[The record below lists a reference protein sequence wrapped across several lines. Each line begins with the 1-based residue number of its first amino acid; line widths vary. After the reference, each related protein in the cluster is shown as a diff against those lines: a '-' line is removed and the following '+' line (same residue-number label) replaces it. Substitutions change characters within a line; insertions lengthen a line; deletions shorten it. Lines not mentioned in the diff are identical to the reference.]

1 MDIAGQRALI
11 LGLAREGVSLARFL
25 SKQGAL
31 VTVTDSASPGQL
43 KDRQHQAAGT
53 ARFVLGGDHPELVD
67 GADLFFVS
75 PGVPEENAV
84 YRAAIDRGLPVESMT
99 TLFFALCPAPIVGI
113 TGSSGK
119 TTTTGLIGHMVR
131 SEGLDCVVG
140 GNIGAPMLDLL
151 PQIGPRTNVILE
163 LSSFQLGLLRR
174 SPHIAVVTNISPNH
188 LDRHGSMEG
197 YLSAKRHIIRYQ
209 VEADVAVLNAAD
221 SEVAAWRR
229 HTPAQLRWFGET
241 GVRGAGATVRDG
253 QAGLLKGERFEAILP
268 VADVP
273 LLGAHNR
280 ENVLAALATADLL
293 GVAPAAMTAALRT
306 FQPAA
311 HRLQTVGEYGGVRY
325 VNDSI
330 ATSPARAQVA
340 LQAMSAPV
348 VLIAGGRN
356 KRLPWTGFAQQVVHT
371 ARSLILIGETGPQ
384 IEEAVRGFLDQPGAL
399 LCPDA
404 IYQCASL
411 HQAVVQA
418 SRVARTGDVV
428 LLAPACASYDMFSNF
443 EERGESF
450 TRAVELLSAA

>member
-1 MDIAGQRALI
+1 MDIAGQHALI

-25 SKQGAL
+25 STQGAL
-31 VTVTDSASPGQL
+31 VTVTDSAGPSRL
-43 KDRQHQAAGT
+43 KDRQQQVGGT
-53 ARFVLGGDHPELVD
+53 ARFVLGGDHPELVE

-84 YRAAIDRGLPVESMT
+84 YRAAIARGLPVQSMT

-131 SEGLDCVVG
+131 TEGHDCVVG

-151 PQIGPRTNVILE
+151 PHIGPRTTVILE

-188 LDRHGSMEG
+188 LDRHGSLEG
-197 YLSAKRHIIRYQ
+197 YLSAKRQIIRYQ
-209 VEADVAVLNAAD
+209 VESDVAVFNAGDA
-221 SEVAAWRR
+221 EVAAWRR
-229 HTPAQLRWFGET
+229 HTAAQLRWFGQAGMQGT
-241 GVRGAGATVRDG
+241 GATVRDG
-253 QAGLLKGERFEAILP
+253 QAGLLRGERFEPVLP
-268 VADVP
+268 VADIP
-273 LLGAHNR
+273 LLGAHNL
-280 ENVLAALATADLL
+280 ENVLAALATTDLL
-293 GVAPAAMTAALRT
+293 GVAPATMAAAVRT

-311 HRLQTVGEYGGVRY
+311 HRLQTVGEYEGVRY
-325 VNDSI
+325 VDDSI

-348 VLIAGGRN
+348 VLIAGGRD
-356 KRLPWTGFAQQVVHT
+356 KCLPWAEFARQVVHS
-371 ARSLILIGETGPQ
+371 ARSLILIGESGPQ
-384 IEEAVRGFLDQPGAL
+384 IEHAVRGFLDEPGAR

-404 IYQCASL
+404 IYRCTSL

-418 SRVARTGDVV
+418 SRVAQTGDVV
-428 LLAPACASYDMFSNF
+428 LLAPACTSYDMFSNF
-443 EERGESF
+443 EERGDSF
-450 TRAVELLSAA
+450 SRAVELLSAA

>member
-1 MDIAGQRALI
+1 MDIAGQHALI

-31 VTVTDSASPGQL
+31 VTVTDSANPERLQDQL
-43 KDRQHQAAGT
+43 HQAAGT

-84 YRAAIDRGLPVESMT
+84 YRAAIDRGLPVQSMT

-119 TTTTGLIGHMVR
+119 TTTTGLIGHMLR
-131 SEGLDCVVG
+131 TEGLECVVG

-151 PQIGPRTNVILE
+151 PQISSRTNVILE

-188 LDRHGSMEG
+188 LDRHGSLED

-209 VEADVAVLNAAD
+209 IESDVAVFNAGDA
-221 SEVAAWRR
+221 EVAAWRH
-229 HTPAQLRWFGET
+229 HTPAQLRWFGQS
-241 GVRGAGATVRDG
+241 GVRGTGATVRDG
-253 QAGLLKGERFEAILP
+253 QAGLLRGERFEPVLP
-268 VADVP
+268 VTDVP
-273 LLGAHNR
+273 LLGTHNL
-280 ENVLAALATADLL
+280 ENVLAAMATTDLL
-293 GVAPAAMTAALRT
+293 GVAPATMAAAVRT

-325 VNDSI
+325 VDDSI

-348 VLIAGGRN
+348 VLIAGGRD
-356 KRLPWTGFAQQVVHT
+356 KRLPWTEFARAVVHT
-371 ARSLILIGETGPQ
+371 VRSLILIGESASQ
-384 IEEAVRGFLDQPGAL
+384 IEDAVRGFLDEPGAVL
-399 LCPDA
+399 HPDA
-404 IYQCASL
+404 IYRCRSL

-418 SRVARTGDVV
+418 SRMARSGDVV
-428 LLAPACASYDMFSNF
+428 LLAPACTSYDMFSNF
-443 EERGESF
+443 EERGHSF
-450 TRAVELLSAA
+450 SRAVELLSAA

>member
-1 MDIAGQRALI
+1 MDIAGQHALI

-25 SKQGAL
+25 STQGAL
-31 VTVTDSASPGQL
+31 VTVTDSAGPSRL
-43 KDRQHQAAGT
+43 KDRQQQVGGT
-53 ARFVLGGDHPELVD
+53 ARFVLGGDHPELVE

-84 YRAAIDRGLPVESMT
+84 YRAAIARGLPVQSMT

-131 SEGLDCVVG
+131 TEGHDCVVG

-151 PQIGPRTNVILE
+151 PHIGPRTTVILE

-188 LDRHGSMEG
+188 LDRHGSLEG
-197 YLSAKRHIIRYQ
+197 YLSAKRQIIRYQ
-209 VEADVAVLNAAD
+209 VESDVAVFNAGDA
-221 SEVAAWRR
+221 EVAAWRR
-229 HTPAQLRWFGET
+229 HTAAQLRWFGQA
-241 GVRGAGATVRDG
+241 GVQGTGATVRDG
-253 QAGLLKGERFEAILP
+253 QAGLLRGERFEPVLP
-268 VADVP
+268 VADIP
-273 LLGAHNR
+273 LLGAHNL
-280 ENVLAALATADLL
+280 ENVLAALATTDLL
-293 GVAPAAMTAALRT
+293 GVAPATMAAAVRT

-311 HRLQTVGEYGGVRY
+311 HRLQTVGEYEGVRY
-325 VNDSI
+325 VDDSI

-348 VLIAGGRN
+348 VLIAGGRD
-356 KRLPWTGFAQQVVHT
+356 KCLPWAEFARQVVHS
-371 ARSLILIGETGPQ
+371 ARSLILIGESGPQ
-384 IEEAVRGFLDQPGAL
+384 IEHAVRGFLDEPGAR

-404 IYQCASL
+404 IYRCTSL

-418 SRVARTGDVV
+418 SRVAQTGDVV
-428 LLAPACASYDMFSNF
+428 LLAPACTSYDMFSNF
-443 EERGESF
+443 EERGDSF
-450 TRAVELLSAA
+450 SRAVELLSAA